1 MGQPA
6 SKRDEA
12 QDEDAQCDARANPL
26 ADRLGPRELT
36 RALAFLAPRDVAA
49 SAASCARWE
58 ARARDDALWR
68 ELCSARGIAAAGAPS
83 WRDAFERE
91 ARRTMRRAGRDEA
104 REYDHVV
111 RAAMVGN
118 TAVGKTSFQTRFAD
132 GVFTNTFKIPLHFK
146 IVILKYGGKVL
157 KLQLWD
163 PDGEVRR
170 RADTLS
176 TAYYRGAHALLLMFD
191 LTDRT
196 SFAALD
202 NWLRQIRMHARSAAP
217 VVLIGTKQDR
227 VDKRAVTREEA
238 ADFASHHALEYVEC
252 SSLSGE
258 NVDAAVAEMLHELMK
273 PDADF
278 EAGSRFE
285 QQLAEN
291 RARRAETVRKESWW
305 YRWGLSRSTPRGSVR

>member
-1 MGQPA
+1 
-6 SKRDEA
+6 
-12 QDEDAQCDARANPL
+12 
-26 ADRLGPRELT
+26 
-36 RALAFLAPRDVAA
+36 
-49 SAASCARWE
+49 
-58 ARARDDALWR
+58 
-68 ELCSARGIAAAGAPS
+68 
-83 WRDAFERE
+83 
-91 ARRTMRRAGRDEA
+91 
-104 REYDHVV
+104 
-111 RAAMVGN
+111 
-118 TAVGKTSFQTRFAD
+118 
-132 GVFTNTFKIPLHFK
+132 
-146 IVILKYGGKVL
+146 
-157 KLQLWD
+157 
-163 PDGEVRR
+163 
-170 RADTLS
+170 
-176 TAYYRGAHALLLMFD
+176 MFD

-227 VDKRAVTREEA
+227 VDERAVTREEA

-305 YRWGLSRSTPRGSVR
+305 YRWGLSRSTPRGYREETWFGTLTLRQNLARVRGYRRNPVGAAAGLSPCAR